1 MSSEAP
7 GLFDGI
13 ARRGPVAAL
22 VGDAAHLRAMLDT
35 EAALAE
41 AQAAVGL
48 IPAAHAEA
56 IAAVCAEISRFDIA
70 GLGRAATAAGNPVVP
85 LVEQLRAAVG
95 GAAADH
101 VHLGVTSQDI
111 IDTATMLVARDAVT
125 AVVADI
131 DAAADA
137 AARLAE
143 AHRRTVMAGRT
154 LLQQAQPTTFGAKAA
169 GWLAGLD
176 DAAGLLESVRDGRLA
191 VQLGGAAGT
200 GAALHPHGPEIT
212 RRLGDELGLT
222 APALPW
228 HTNRSRIGELAGALG
243 VTAAAVAK
251 PARDVTLLAQTEV
264 AEVREGPADR
274 GGSSAMPHK
283 HNPVAAVAA
292 LAGAAQAPG
301 LVATLLTAAGGHEH
315 ERAAGAWHAE
325 WRPLRELFVATG
337 SAAAWLADCL
347 THLEVD
353 PARMRANIGPD
364 VERYFDGGE
373 AGVLAATD
381 DIVTAAIQCH
391 ATRREELRP

>member
-1 MSSEAP
+1 LSFEP
-7 GLFDGI
+7 TGLFDGI
-13 ARRGPVAAL
+13 SRRGPVAVL
-22 VGDAAHLRAMLDT
+22 VGDAAYLRAMLDT

-48 IPAAHAEA
+48 VPAAHAEA
-56 IAAVCAEISRFDIA
+56 IAAVCAEISRFDITRLS
-70 GLGRAATAAGNPVVP
+70 GAATAAGNPVVP

-125 AVVADI
+125 AVIADTE
-131 DAAADA
+131 AAADA
-137 AARLAE
+137 AAALAE
-143 AHRRTVMAGRT
+143 EHRTTLMAGRT
-154 LLQQAQPTTFGAKAA
+154 LLQQAQPTTFGVKAA

-176 DAAGLLESVRDGRLA
+176 DAAALLRSVRDGRLA

-200 GAALHPHGPEIT
+200 RAGLHPHGPEIA

-222 APALPW
+222 VPALPW

-243 VTAAAVAK
+243 VTSAALSK

-264 AEVREGPADR
+264 GEVREGVAGR

-283 HNPVAAVAA
+283 HNPVAAVAT
-292 LAGAAQAPG
+292 LASAAQAPG
-301 LVATLLTAAGGHEH
+301 LVALILAAAGGHEH

-325 WRPLRELFVATG
+325 WHPLRELLVAVG

-347 THLEVD
+347 GHLEVD
-353 PARMRANIGPD
+353 ADRMRANIGPD
-364 VERYFDGGE
+364 VAPYLEQTDVVG
-373 AGVLAATD
+373 ATGVL
-381 DIVTAAIQCH
+381 ITAAVNRH
-391 ATRREELRP
+391 SGASPAAPEA